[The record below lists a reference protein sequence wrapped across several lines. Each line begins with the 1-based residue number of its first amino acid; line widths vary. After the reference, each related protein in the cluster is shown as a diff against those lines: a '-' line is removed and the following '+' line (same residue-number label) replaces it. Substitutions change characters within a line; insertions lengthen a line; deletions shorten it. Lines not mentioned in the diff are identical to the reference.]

1 VAAAAAAAAAPRRSQ
16 PLNLHTPC
24 STPRPQVDD
33 ILEAAH
39 QEVSEGGLAAAAST
53 ALKAGDEEGIADALT
68 ALQGHTNSLLARFRR
83 AMVPPRLRL
92 WYQAG
97 LLECFELAASCQ
109 EALGQDPAGSMLA
122 CLRAVEEVSTGSD
135 LHVITASKYLQ
146 LLKGREEGEQQQGD
160 GGGEWR
166 EQQRRRLAAAA
177 DGCRAAHRA
186 RYGDV
191 SEPLY
196 ERLAEL
202 NRTLYE

>member
-1 VAAAAAAAAAPRRSQ
+1 
-16 PLNLHTPC
+16 
-24 STPRPQVDD
+24 VDD

-39 QEVSEGGLAAAAST
+39 QEITESLGAAAT
-53 ALKAGDEEGIADALT
+53 QALGAGDEEGVADALG
-68 ALQGHTNSLLARFRR
+68 ALQGHTGRLLSRFRS

-109 EALGQDPAGSMLA
+109 EALGQDPAASLLA
-122 CLRAVEEVSTGSD
+122 CLNAVAEVSTGSD

-146 LLKGREEGEQQQGD
+146 LLERRQQEEEARGHQGA
-160 GGGEWR
+160 GGAGDEAWR

-177 DGCRAAHRA
+177 AGCRAAHRA

-191 SEPLY
+191 SGLLY

>member
-1 VAAAAAAAAAPRRSQ
+1 M
-16 PLNLHTPC
+16 
-24 STPRPQVDD
+24 DD
-33 ILEAAH
+33 ILEAAR
-39 QEVSEGGLAAAAST
+39 QEAAADAASE
-53 ALKAGDEEGIADALT
+53 ALEAGDEEGIADALT

-109 EALGQDPAGSMLA
+109 EALGQDPAGSLLA

-135 LHVITASKYLQ
+135 LHVITASKYLA
-146 LLKGREEGEQQQGD
+146 LLQGRQEQEEQQPQ
-160 GGGEWR
+160 GGGDDAWR
-166 EQQRRRLAAAA
+166 EQQQRRLAAAA
-177 DGCRAAHRA
+177 QGCRDAHRA

-191 SEPLY
+191 SERLY
-196 ERLAEL
+196 SRLAEL